1 MNIHNSKILYAG
13 FWRRFVAYII
23 DAFVINIFVIVGALV
38 LFFISGKI
46 GLQIEIIREVA
57 SWPWLICYLLYSSV
71 MESSSEQATLGKI
84 IMGLKVTD
92 MDGNRIT
99 FLRALGRNAGK
110 LLSAIILFIGFI
122 MAAFTTKKQALHD
135 LISGCL
141 VVKYRKSKLWLSL
154 FICFLSLLVIFAGI
168 AAYIYW
174 IKLPAWKNLYKDTFS
189 RLEKTTEPSNKPALP
204 EQINSEEKV
213 PVKLNEAEYDSLLTS
228 RNVDFESGTRISVGP
243 AAFQLSN
250 FWGNSSDPHVWLKV
264 RLIQLPNMML
274 ADNKFAKVLITH
286 VWDQNH
292 RDVYNKDSQFEEKVF
307 QGLNFFEVQKPMS
320 YMEAIRDIHLI
331 SGVKENDIEAIE
343 GYLDLKLPINIETA
357 DFDLS
362 NIGKQINIAGAKV
375 SLNAIN
381 NSEVLLN
388 YEGVIENYINT
399 FAYNDQGKQLQRVG
413 SSTQGT
419 ENTISFKNLY
429 KGSVK
434 TIKVVVASKF
444 MERKYPFVLKK

>member
-13 FWRRFVAYII
+13 FWKRFLAYSI
-23 DAFVINIFVIVGALV
+23 DTFVLNLFMFLDILAIAFIANQNLFRLEIVKTVISLIWFLV
-38 LFFISGKI
+38 
-46 GLQIEIIREVA
+46 
-57 SWPWLICYLLYSSV
+57 YLLYFSI
-71 MESSSEQATLGKI
+71 MESSQKQATIGK
-84 IMGLKVTD
+84 MALGLKVTD

-99 FLRALGRNAGK
+99 FLRALGRNVGK

-154 FICFLSLLVIFAGI
+154 FICFLSLLFIFAGI

-189 RLEKTTEPSNKPALP
+189 RLGKTTEPSNKPALP

-292 RDVYNKDSQFEEKVF
+292 RDVYNRDSRFEENLF
-307 QGLNFFEVQKPMS
+307 QQINFFEVRMPTS
-320 YMEAIRDIHLI
+320 YLEAIRDVHLI
-331 SGVKENDIEAIE
+331 SGVKENDIEAVE
-343 GYLDLKLPINIETA
+343 GELDLELPINIETA
-357 DFDLS
+357 DFNS
-362 NIGKQINIAGAKV
+362 SSIGKQINIAGSKV
-375 SLNAIN
+375 ILKAIN
-381 NSEVLLN
+381 KSEVLLN
-388 YEGVIENYINT
+388 YEGVTENYINT
-399 FAYNDQGKQLQRVG
+399 FAYNDQGKQLQRMG
-413 SSTQGT
+413 SSTEGT

-429 KGSVK
+429 EGNVK